1 MRAIVTGGAG
11 FIGSHV
17 VELLLARG
25 HEVWVLDNLSRGS
38 WENVPEQATL
48 VTADIGDREAVTAL
62 FAEARPEACFHLA
75 AQIDVRVSVDDP
87 LFDAQQNVAY
97 CTFKDMSAK
106 NQAAHLFMPILDRRP
121 CFIDADRDGK
131 FEATFSVFDKYG
143 SMATPSGNL
152 GDARPLSAPVAYE
165 QADPHS
171 VQQGMRIAFT
181 LSGSKDPERATI
193 TVAFDKAGRER
204 WEPLIG
210 KIPRSGNIQTV
221 VNSEVTIHS
230 VSGRDATIS
239 VVADPNLLVT
249 GGSGGTLVTTYRPKF
264 LP

>member
-1 MRAIVTGGAG
+1 MSLKNKTASVCGILMLMTPAAALAGNLTSLWTLEPSAKDAPTTVTYGQRFYEQRLTPFRAVRIVNGSVPAVAAG
-11 FIGSHV
+11 S
-17 VELLLARG
+17 LLY
-25 HEVWVLDNLSRGS
+25 
-38 WENVPEQATL
+38 L
-48 VTADIGDREAVTAL
+48 V
-62 FAEARPEACFHLA
+62 
-75 AQIDVRVSVDDP
+75 
-87 LFDAQQNVAY
+87 FDAQQNVAY